1 MPYSLEDDLCSKD
14 GLRYT
19 FDYLLSVVQAG
30 TTITYGEIAEKLA
43 EDLHI
48 DGKVFPVHVGHV
60 VGTLMRRMLDIDNAA
75 PLINVI
81 VVRQGTDQPS
91 YGADGFLRNRFHLG
105 GTGPIKGKEKRKLVA
120 KAAKAVYASKS
131 WKQIYRRLFEQEPPE
146 ASPVSLIEG
155 SEADGIPPSSS
166 QSGQRFGGPAE
177 SEEHRK
183 LKQYIFRHPD
193 KIGALGKPD
202 DARKELILLSGD
214 EVDVYIAVENTVH
227 LVEVKSIRS
236 SAPDLTRGVYQ
247 CIKYRAVFE
256 AQRVGSTPDIR
267 IIATLVVETDPP
279 SHIRD
284 LAKRH
289 KVRIAVVSVNR

>member
-19 FDYLLSVVQAG
+19 FDYLLPVVQAG

-60 VGTLMRRMLDIDNAA
+60 VGTLMERILDIDNAA

-81 VVRQGTDQPS
+81 VVRQGSDQPS
-91 YGADGFLRNRFHLG
+91 SGADGFLRNRFHLG
-105 GTGPIKGKEKRKLVA
+105 GTGPINGKEKRELVA
-120 KAAKAVYASKS
+120 EAAKAVYASKNLG
-131 WKQIYRRLFEQEPPE
+131 QIYRRLFDQEPLE
-146 ASPVSLIEG
+146 ASPASLIEG
-155 SEADGIPPSSS
+155 SEADGIPSSSS

-183 LKQYIFRHPD
+183 LKQYILRHPE
-193 KIGALGKPD
+193 KVGASEKPD
-202 DARKELILLSGD
+202 DARKEFMLLSGD
-214 EVDVYIAVENTVH
+214 EVDVYIACGNTVR

-236 SAPDLTRGVYQ
+236 SAPDLIRGVYQ

-256 AQRVGSTPDIR
+256 AQRVETTPDIQ

-279 SHIRD
+279 LHIRD